1 MYVLITKRLTN
12 YCNSEKLL
20 FYCERRR
27 MFPRLAR
34 RYLQKLVKVVH
45 RFLPARATRP
55 PFTPLVEYR
64 FPFVKATRRFR
75 VVALLKFHPTS
86 HSFTGLFAV
95 RIHRARPRCLFFES
109 LPPLFYSPLFL
120 LFVLSRLF
128 RVVFARET
136 VQTSRTFFA
145 RVGVVLLFYF
155 FFIFALFDRCRRRRR
170 RRRRRFLPRVRVFR
184 ATPANLQKLVEIFAS
199 FIAARPT
206 LFAVLKHRRL
216 GVVHA
221 LGVVGREAVAA
232 DALTPDYWEV

>member
-12 YCNSEKLL
+12 YCDSEKLL
-20 FYCERRR
+20 FYYERRR

-64 FPFVKATRRFR
+64 FPFVVAARLFR

-86 HSFTGLFAV
+86 YSFTGLFAV
-95 RIHRARPRCLFFES
+95 RIHRARPRRLFFES

-155 FFIFALFDRCRRRRR
+155 FSLFALFDRCRRRRR
-170 RRRRRFLPRVRVFR
+170 RFLPRVRIFR

>member
-1 MYVLITKRLTN
+1 
-12 YCNSEKLL
+12 
-20 FYCERRR
+20 
-27 MFPRLAR
+27 
-34 RYLQKLVKVVH
+34 
-45 RFLPARATRP
+45 
-55 PFTPLVEYR
+55 
-64 FPFVKATRRFR
+64 
-75 VVALLKFHPTS
+75 
-86 HSFTGLFAV
+86 
-95 RIHRARPRCLFFES
+95 
-109 LPPLFYSPLFL
+109 
-120 LFVLSRLF
+120 
-128 RVVFARET
+128 VVFARET

-155 FFIFALFDRCRRRRR
+155 FSIFALFDRC

>member
-1 MYVLITKRLTN
+1 
-12 YCNSEKLL
+12 
-20 FYCERRR
+20 
-27 MFPRLAR
+27 MFPYLTR

-64 FPFVKATRRFR
+64 FPFVVAARLFR

-86 HSFTGLFAV
+86 YSFTGLFAV
-95 RIHRARPRCLFFES
+95 RIHRARPRRLFFES

-155 FFIFALFDRCRRRRR
+155 FSLFALFDRCRR

>member
-1 MYVLITKRLTN
+1 
-12 YCNSEKLL
+12 
-20 FYCERRR
+20 
-27 MFPRLAR
+27 MFPHLAR

-64 FPFVKATRRFR
+64 FPFVVAARRFR
-75 VVALLKFHPTS
+75 VIALLKFHPTS

-95 RIHRARPRCLFFES
+95 RIRRARPRRLFFES
-109 LPPLFYSPLFL
+109 LPPLFSSPLFL

-145 RVGVVLLFYF
+145 RVGVLLLFYF
-155 FFIFALFDRCRRRRR
+155 FFIFALFDRCRR